1 MREQGDDIIFLR
13 KIIRG
18 GADKSYGIQV
28 GKLAGI
34 PDSVIQR
41 AKEILSVLS
50 DADIA
55 ARAKELADGSA
66 TTRKRIA
73 KQDEVDRNQ
82 LSFAGTVN
90 YEEIIQEILN
100 LKVNLMS
107 PLEALNELDRLQNRL
122 KNRWEG

>member
-1 MREQGDDIIFLR
+1 M
-13 KIIRG
+13 
-18 GADKSYGIQV
+18 
-28 GKLAGI
+28 
-34 PDSVIQR
+34 
-41 AKEILSVLS
+41 
-50 DADIA
+50 
-55 ARAKELADGSA
+55 
-66 TTRKRIA
+66 
-73 KQDEVDRNQ
+73 DRNQ